1 MDDIETREGPKPFVC
16 AYLNGKS
23 AVAPPLLLALDGVKD
38 VAGLLDA
45 ANDGWKRSNLVEFD
59 TLKVAYHPDGV
70 VLPKQ
75 THVRELPPNC
85 VIVFGSTEPF
95 DAASLPERA
104 RSMYKS
110 MQRRQQL
117 LGPLRRTAPVESRF
131 ELGPSSARTQRPGV
145 GGAGSPRGRS
155 PSPRPQGQDSP
166 RARSASP
173 AANRLHSDPWM
184 FSPSGKWD
192 TPLALRHDAR

>member
-1 MDDIETREGPKPFVC
+1 MSSTTLEQLERERQ
-16 AYLNGKS
+16 A
-23 AVAPPLLLALDGVKD
+23 
-38 VAGLLDA
+38 
-45 ANDGWKRSNLVEFD
+45 
-59 TLKVAYHPDGV
+59 TLKAIVSTGED
-70 VLPKQ
+70 KKDS
-75 THVRELPPNC
+75 RE
-85 VIVFGSTEPF
+85 
-95 DAASLPERA
+95 
-104 RSMYKS
+104 
-110 MQRRQQL
+110 RRQQL